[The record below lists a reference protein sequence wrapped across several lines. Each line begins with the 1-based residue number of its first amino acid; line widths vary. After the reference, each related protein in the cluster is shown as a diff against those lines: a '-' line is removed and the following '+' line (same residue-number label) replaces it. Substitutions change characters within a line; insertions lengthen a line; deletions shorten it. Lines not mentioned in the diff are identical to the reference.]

1 MKIKYFK
8 INSYSIYFI
17 ILLLLFKIFPSH
29 AESNESFDIP
39 NDFKES
45 TLVLDYN
52 ESITGVI
59 KIKPLDSSFS
69 EYTWLKLYKIL
80 DKDLVF
86 NEWLNDRL
94 HYEIHNIINVERLL
108 RGPDSPIL
116 EARMNYSLTD
126 APSIDK
132 TIKIATL
139 NPELFCDELIEGFNK
154 EGKYSQLY
162 CSYPLGLFKFYL
174 VLRLQ
179 KINDIYY
186 YIGASALNHIRIRKV
201 LEIANTFSLN

>member
-1 MKIKYFK
+1 MKIKFFK
-8 INSYSIYFI
+8 IIIYLIYFI
-17 ILLLLFKIFPSH
+17 FLLNIFKISSSY
-29 AESNESFDIP
+29 AENIEVFDIP
-39 NDFKES
+39 YDFKES
-45 TLVLDYN
+45 ALVLDYN

-59 KIKPLDSSFS
+59 TINPKDSFFS
-69 EYTWLKLYKIL
+69 EYTWLKLYKIK
-80 DKDLVF
+80 DKELII
-86 NEWLNDRL
+86 NEWLHDRL
-94 HYEIHNIINVERLL
+94 SQEIHNIINVERLL
-108 RGPDSPIL
+108 RGSDSPIL
-116 EARMNYSLTD
+116 EARMNYSLKDT
-126 APSIDK
+126 PSIDK
-132 TIKIATL
+132 TIKIATI
-139 NPELFCDELIEGFNK
+139 NPELFCDDFVEGFNK

>member
-17 ILLLLFKIFPSH
+17 ILLLIFKIFPSH

-59 KIKPLDSSFS
+59 TIKPIDSSFS

-80 DKDLVF
+80 DKDLIF
-86 NEWLNDRL
+86 SEWLNDRL

-132 TIKIATL
+132 TIKIATI